1 MSKSRLTRLLG
12 PLAVLLAVAPA
23 GAQNDPTP
31 RGEAMPPF
39 ALDSQGPIYFQ
50 FDPNQARQPGFPG
63 APLRALQFGYDAT
76 GLALAPA
83 DETLRAHLD
92 LPEGQGLVVT
102 FVVRD
107 SQAEASGLKV
117 NDIIL
122 SVGDKPARN
131 AGDMVSHLTQKA
143 ASATGDDPKTTVKI
157 LRGGKEK
164 TIDFPLANW
173 RRPGRALGR
182 MVSTPHEFWIGVT
195 VAQADETLR
204 SQLDV
209 LEGRGLIVTSIVPDG
224 PADRAKI
231 QRNDILLELDG
242 QPLEDVPAMVKQIQ
256 ALGEKSGTLK
266 LIHGG
271 KTTTVEVTPRKREG
285 EAVFR
290 EDLQRLPGVR
300 NRFFQVPRPG
310 VVVPPAGAA
319 PGQPFHEAPL
329 MRPIAPRNAQMDEV
343 LKQLQELRKAVE
355 DLKAASGSGRD
366 SEK

>member
-1 MSKSRLTRLLG
+1 MSNANLTRLLG
-12 PLAVLLAVAPA
+12 PVAVLLAVAPA
-23 GAQNDPTP
+23 AAQDEPAP
-31 RGEAMPPF
+31 RGDATTRFTPVP
-39 ALDSQGPIYFQ
+39 QGPIYFQ
-50 FDPNQARQPGFPG
+50 FDPNQAGQPGFPG
-63 APLRALQFGYDAT
+63 TPLRALQFGYDAT

-102 FVVRD
+102 FVVPD

-122 SVGDKPARN
+122 SVGDKPVRN
-131 AGDMVSHLTQKA
+131 AGDVVSHMTQRA
-143 ASATGDDPKTTVKI
+143 VSATGDDPKTSIKI

-182 MVSTPHEFWIGVT
+182 MWSTPHEFWIGVT
-195 VAQADETLR
+195 VAPADETLR

-242 QPLEDVPAMVKQIQ
+242 QPLGDVPTMVKKIQ
-256 ALGEKSGTLK
+256 ALGEKAGTLK
-266 LIHGG
+266 LIHDG
-271 KTTTVEVTPRKREG
+271 KTTTVEVTPRRREG

-310 VVVPPAGAA
+310 VVVPPADAA
-319 PGQPFHEAPL
+319 PRQPFSDAPL
-329 MRPIAPRNAQMDEV
+329 VRPFPPRDPQMDEV
-343 LKQLQELRKAVE
+343 LKQLKELRKAVE

-366 SEK
+366 SER